1 METSSLEF
9 VPLDGNDAAAVREM
23 SALATGIVREHY
35 DPIIGKAQNDYMIA
49 RFQTL
54 EAVAEQL
61 ARGFAYRFV
70 RADGANV
77 GFLAYYPRGEAMY
90 LSKFYLR
97 KEARG
102 RGYARRMLA
111 FVAAE
116 ARKAGLRAVEL
127 NVNKNNPSR
136 FIYEKLGLRKIR
148 DEKIDIGG
156 GFFMDDFVYRL
167 DVIPDP

>member
-1 METSSLEF
+1 
-9 VPLDGNDAAAVREM
+9 
-23 SALATGIVREHY
+23 
-35 DPIIGKAQNDYMIA
+35 
-49 RFQTL
+49 
-54 EAVAEQL
+54 
-61 ARGFAYRFV
+61 
-70 RADGANV
+70 
-77 GFLAYYPRGEAMY
+77 MY

-102 RGYARRMLA
+102 KGYARRMLA

-127 NVNKNNPSR
+127 NVNKNNPTR
-136 FIYEKLGLRKIR
+136 FIYERLGLRRIR